1 MFKFLLVTGD
11 GEPID
16 PAVFVTAVP
25 NWKVGEVLMLG
36 DGQRLRILHINL
48 ELDADALEQ
57 LYEQGINAVSTVE
70 SR

>member
-1 MFKFLLVTGD
+1 MFKFLLVTAD
-11 GEPID
+11 GEPHD
-16 PAVFVTAVP
+16 PVVFVTAIP
-25 NWKVGEVLMLG
+25 NWKVGDVLMLG

-57 LYEQGINAVSTVE
+57 LYEQGINGVSTVE